1 MYEVYILKSKIK
13 DSYYTGHTNNLTAR
27 LKKHNNGEVK
37 STKYFK
43 PWVVVY
49 TEDYNTKSEA
59 YRRELEIKSYKGG
72 ILFKRLVGRFDK
84 INRFKKKSNQLFK
97 Y

>member
-1 MYEVYILKSKIK
+1 MYIVYILKSKIK
-13 DSYYTGHTNNLTAR
+13 DRYYTGHTDNLIAR
-27 LKKHNNGEVK
+27 LLRHNKGLVK
-37 STKYFK
+37 STKHFK
-43 PWVVVY
+43 PWEVVY
-49 TEDYNTKSEA
+49 IETHKTKSEA

-84 INRFKKKSNQLFK
+84 IPKNKINKRLLK